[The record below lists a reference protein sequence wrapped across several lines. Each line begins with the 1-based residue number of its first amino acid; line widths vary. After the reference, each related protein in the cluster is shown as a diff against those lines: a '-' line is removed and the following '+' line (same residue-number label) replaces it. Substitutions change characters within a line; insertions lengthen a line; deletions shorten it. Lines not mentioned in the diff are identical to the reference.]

1 MLQKTKNTPKVKS
14 KQKFL
19 RLNLDSKLDNFIQ
32 SYQSKYSL
40 LSQGDIVRMLLSE
53 IYYQKQTE
61 SRQKMLGFVNTLPPA
76 NHSFDQDQIFDILKK
91 ENLD

>member
-1 MLQKTKNTPKVKS
+1 MLQKTKNTSKTKS

-61 SRQKMLGFVNTLPPA
+61 SRQKMLGFMNSLRPA
-76 NHSFDQDQIFDILKK
+76 NHDLNQDQIFDILKK